1 MGYYPVNTGIN
12 AILVTIFLLIEVSDL
27 RSYSVVVEMITVGT
41 PGLGVRHPHGSNP
54 ATIHPGGFPSGRF
67 SIQAVF
73 HPGGFPS
80 RRFPSGRKS
89 MRLADAQTGRP
100 YSG

>member
-41 PGLGVRHPHGSNP
+41 PGLGVPTVDENNGSIKP
-54 ATIHPGGFPSGRF
+54 
-67 SIQAVF
+67 
-73 HPGGFPS
+73 
-80 RRFPSGRKS
+80 K
-89 MRLADAQTGRP
+89 L
-100 YSG
+100 